1 MPRVLPRSEAMLVF
15 HKFAK
20 GKAGSSK
27 SARSE
32 FTYGDFLSALRFIS
46 TTAEMVPIL
55 AKESGGE
62 AIANIRL
69 PCMSAVGPL
78 LSWQM
83 LCEYMRIKGSA
94 RPDMRWRVFPPKSQF
109 LQMRRT
115 TPACIKERSN
125 EGVQIALEILEGV
138 FVGLFE
144 EHLLLPVPVQQS
156 EHVEDAKEA
165 QRKQK
170 LSPVRPT
177 RGSHNR
183 RPNHKAMQKIKRSR
197 AAFGGTITT
206 NILKKQAERK
216 LITDAS
222 PEKDR
227 AALRPPSNPLR
238 TLFAKSAKSLTK
250 THVQKS
256 HIVAF
261 EILDSILKRVFASPL
276 IISKNYYPKTE
287 LTSRIQLA
295 EQVARHAKKARAIIE
310 RKMKL
315 EDRER
320 AKAEKTAKHIQ
331 T

>member
-1 MPRVLPRSEAMLVF
+1 
-15 HKFAK
+15 
-20 GKAGSSK
+20 
-27 SARSE
+27 
-32 FTYGDFLSALRFIS
+32 
-46 TTAEMVPIL
+46 
-55 AKESGGE
+55 
-62 AIANIRL
+62 
-69 PCMSAVGPL
+69 
-78 LSWQM
+78 
-83 LCEYMRIKGSA
+83 
-94 RPDMRWRVFPPKSQF
+94 MRWRVFPPNRNSCKCAEPHQ
-109 LQMRRT
+109 
-115 TPACIKERSN
+115 PALKRRSN

-165 QRKQK
+165 QRKRE
-170 LSPVRPT
+170 LSVRPT

-227 AALRPPSNPLR
+227 AALRPSNPLR

-315 EDRER
+315 EDRGACEGR
-320 AKAEKTAKHIQ
+320 KTAKHIR